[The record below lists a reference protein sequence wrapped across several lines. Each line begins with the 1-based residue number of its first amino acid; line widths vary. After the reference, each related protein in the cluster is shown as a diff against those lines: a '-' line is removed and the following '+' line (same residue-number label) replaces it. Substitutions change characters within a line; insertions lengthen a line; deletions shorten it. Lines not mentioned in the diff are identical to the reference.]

1 LRKRRAFLERFLKII
16 STSLFKTDRPLNI
29 FRNKSNWQIFLF
41 LFAILIGIGSL
52 IYTQFLVRSLK
63 SEERKKVEM
72 WAEATRLIN
81 SADSTQNL
89 DFLLTIIQNN
99 NTVPVIL
106 TDGHDNIIDT
116 RNLGQVN
123 TADPF
128 FMGAKIEKMKSD
140 NEPIIIDLG
149 NGFTNRIY
157 YKDSIILSQLMYYPF
172 IQLGFIILF
181 ILASYL
187 ALSSSRKAEQN
198 RVWVGMSK
206 ETAHQ
211 LGTPTTSLSGWIEIL
226 QNNYPDIPVIKEL
239 ALDVKRLEKV
249 TERFS
254 RIGSKPSLSEENVKS
269 LIQNS
274 VNYLKT
280 RSSSKVLFVLPFS
293 TDEEINIPVN
303 PALFE
308 WVIEN
313 ICKNAMDAMEGNGEI
328 TIRVEEEG
336 KYAIIDIYDT
346 GKGIPKSAYKK
357 IFNPGFTTKKRGW
370 GLGLSLAKRIIEEY
384 HNGRIFVK
392 SSEIGKGTCIRI
404 MMKNGKG

>member
-1 LRKRRAFLERFLKII
+1 M
-16 STSLFKTDRPLNI
+16 
-29 FRNKSNWQIFLF
+29 
-41 LFAILIGIGSL
+41 GSL
-52 IYTQFLVRSLK
+52 VYTQFLVRDLK
-63 SEERKKVEM
+63 AEERKKVEM
-72 WAEATRLIN
+72 WAAAIRLIN

-89 DFLLTIIQNN
+89 DFPFSIIENN
-99 NTVPVIL
+99 KTVPVIL
-106 TDGHDNIIDT
+106 TDGHDNIIAAE
-116 RNLGQVN
+116 NIEQEKIANPG
-123 TADPF
+123 
-128 FMGAKIEKMKSD
+128 FMALELEKMKSF

-149 NGFTNRIY
+149 SGSTNCIY
-157 YKDSIILSQLMYYPF
+157 YKDSIILSQLIYYPYV
-172 IQLGFIILF
+172 QLGFIILF

-211 LGTPTTSLSGWIEIL
+211 LGTPTTSMSGWIEIL
-226 QNNYPDIPVIKEL
+226 QNNYPDIPVTKEL

-254 RIGSKPSLSEENVKS
+254 GIGSKPSLTQENIVS

-293 TDEEINIPVN
+293 PDEEINIPVN

-313 ICKNAMDAMEGNGEI
+313 VCKNAIDAMEGNGEI
-328 TIRVEEEG
+328 TIRVEESE
-336 KYAIIDIYDT
+336 KHAIIDIWDT
-346 GKGIPKSAYKK
+346 GKGMPKSAWKK

-384 HNGRIFVK
+384 HHGKIFVK

-404 MMKNGKG
+404 MMKSGIN

>member
-1 LRKRRAFLERFLKII
+1 M
-16 STSLFKTDRPLNI
+16 NI
-29 FRNKSNWQIFLF
+29 YINRSKWQIFLF
-41 LFAILIGIGSL
+41 LFAILIGVGSL

-63 SEERKKVEM
+63 AEERNKVEM

-81 SADSTQNL
+81 TADSTQNL

-106 TDGHDNIIDT
+106 SDGHDNIIDT
-116 RNLGQVN
+116 RNLGQLKSDDSGN
-123 TADPF
+123 L
-128 FMGAKIEKMKSD
+128 GLKLEKMKSD
-140 NEPIIIDLG
+140 NEPIIIELG

-181 ILASYL
+181 IIASYL

-211 LGTPTTSLSGWIEIL
+211 LGTPTTSLSGWVEIL

-274 VNYLKT
+274 VNYLQT

-293 TDEEINIPVN
+293 ADDEINIPVN

-313 ICKNAMDAMEGNGEI
+313 VCKNAMDAMEGDGEI

-336 KYAIIDIYDT
+336 KFALIDIYDT

>member
-1 LRKRRAFLERFLKII
+1 M
-16 STSLFKTDRPLNI
+16 NI
-29 FRNKSNWQIFLF
+29 FRNRSNWQVFLF
-41 LFAILIGIGSL
+41 FFAILIGVGSL

-63 SEERKKVEM
+63 VEERKKVEI

-89 DFLLTIIQNN
+89 EFLLSIIENN

-106 TDGHDNIIDT
+106 TDSHDNIIAA
-116 RNLGQVN
+116 RNIEE
-123 TADPF
+123 
-128 FMGAKIEKMKSD
+128 AKIQNRGLIRTRLERMKD
-140 NEPIIIDLG
+140 GNDPIIIDLG
-149 NGFTNRIY
+149 GGFTNRIY
-157 YKDSIILSQLMYYPF
+157 YKDSIILSQLIYYPYV
-172 IQLGFIILF
+172 QLGFIILF

-211 LGTPTTSLSGWIEIL
+211 LGTPTTSMSGWIEIL

-254 RIGSKPSLSEENVKS
+254 RIGSKPSLTEENVKG
-269 LIQNS
+269 LIHNS
-274 VNYLKT
+274 VNYLQT
-280 RSSSKVLFVLPFS
+280 RSSSKVLFILPFS
-293 TDEEINIPVN
+293 PDEEINIPVN

-313 ICKNAMDAMEGNGEI
+313 VCKNAIDAMEGDGEI
-328 TIRVEEEG
+328 TIRVEEAE

-346 GKGIPKSAYKK
+346 GKGIPKSVYKK

-384 HNGRIFVK
+384 HNGKIFVK

>member
-1 LRKRRAFLERFLKII
+1 M
-16 STSLFKTDRPLNI
+16 NI
-29 FRNKSNWQIFLF
+29 FRNRSNWQIFLF
-41 LFAILIGIGSL
+41 LFAILIGVGSL
-52 IYTQFLVRSLK
+52 VYTQFLVRDLK
-63 SEERKKVEM
+63 AEERKKVEM
-72 WAEATRLIN
+72 WAAAIRLIN

-89 DFLLTIIQNN
+89 DFPFSIIENN
-99 NTVPVIL
+99 KTVPVIL
-106 TDGHDNIIDT
+106 TDGHDNIIAAE
-116 RNLGQVN
+116 NIEQEKIANPG
-123 TADPF
+123 
-128 FMGAKIEKMKSD
+128 FMALELEKIKSH

-149 NGFTNRIY
+149 SGSTNCIY
-157 YKDSIILSQLMYYPF
+157 YKDSIILSQLIYYPYV
-172 IQLGFIILF
+172 QLGFIILF

-211 LGTPTTSLSGWIEIL
+211 LGTPTTSMSGWIEIL
-226 QNNYPDIPVIKEL
+226 QNNYPDIPVTKEL

-254 RIGSKPSLSEENVKS
+254 GIGSKPSLTRENIVS

-293 TDEEINIPVN
+293 PDEEINIPVN

-313 ICKNAMDAMEGNGEI
+313 VCKNAIDAMEGNGEI
-328 TIRVEEEG
+328 TIRIEG
-336 KYAIIDIYDT
+336 SEKYAIIDIWDT
-346 GKGIPKSAYKK
+346 GKGLPKS
-357 IFNPGFTTKKRGW
+357 
-370 GLGLSLAKRIIEEY
+370 
-384 HNGRIFVK
+384 
-392 SSEIGKGTCIRI
+392 
-404 MMKNGKG
+404 

>member
-1 LRKRRAFLERFLKII
+1 M
-16 STSLFKTDRPLNI
+16 NI
-29 FRNKSNWQIFLF
+29 FRNRSNWQVFLF
-41 LFAILIGIGSL
+41 LFAILIGVGSL
-52 IYTQFLVRSLK
+52 VYTQFLVRDLK
-63 SEERKKVEM
+63 AEERKKVEM
-72 WAEATRLIN
+72 WATAIRLIN

-89 DFLLTIIQNN
+89 DFPFSIIEHNK
-99 NTVPVIL
+99 TVPVIL
-106 TDGHDNIIDT
+106 TDGHDNIIAAT
-116 RNLGQVN
+116 NIGQGKIE
-123 TADPF
+123 DPG
-128 FMGAKIEKMKSD
+128 FMAAKLEKMKSNND
-140 NEPIIIDLG
+140 PIIIDLG
-149 NGFTNRIY
+149 SGFSNYIY
-157 YKDSIILSQLMYYPF
+157 YKDSIILSQLMYYPYV
-172 IQLGFIILF
+172 QLGFIILF

-187 ALSSSRKAEQN
+187 ALTSSRKAEQN

-211 LGTPTTSLSGWIEIL
+211 LGTPTTSMTGWIEIL
-226 QNNYPDIPVIKEL
+226 QNNYPDIPVLKEL

-254 RIGSKPSLSEENVKS
+254 GIGSKPSLTQENIKS

-293 TDEEINIPVN
+293 ADEEEINIPVN
-303 PALFE
+303 PSLFE

-313 ICKNAMDAMEGNGEI
+313 VCKNAIDAMEGDGAI
-328 TIRVEEEG
+328 TIRVEEADRH
-336 KYAIIDIYDT
+336 AIIDIADT

-384 HNGRIFVK
+384 HHGKIFVK
-392 SSEIGKGTCIRI
+392 SSELGKGTCIRI
-404 MMKNGKG
+404 MMKTTIN

>member
-1 LRKRRAFLERFLKII
+1 
-16 STSLFKTDRPLNI
+16 LNI
-29 FRNKSNWQIFLF
+29 YLNRSKWQIFLF
-41 LFAILIGIGSL
+41 LFAILIGVGSL

-63 SEERKKVEM
+63 AEERNKVEM

-81 SADSTQNL
+81 TADSTQNL

-106 TDGHDNIIDT
+106 SDGHDNIIDT
-116 RNLGQVN
+116 RNLGQLKSDDSGN
-123 TADPF
+123 L
-128 FMGAKIEKMKSD
+128 GLKREKMKSD
-140 NEPIIIDLG
+140 NEPIIIELG

-181 ILASYL
+181 IIASYL

-211 LGTPTTSLSGWIEIL
+211 LGTPTTSLSGWVEIL

-274 VNYLKT
+274 VNYLQT

-293 TDEEINIPVN
+293 ADDEINIPVN

-313 ICKNAMDAMEGNGEI
+313 VCKNAMDAMEGDGEI

-336 KYAIIDIYDT
+336 KFALIDIYDT

>member
-1 LRKRRAFLERFLKII
+1 
-16 STSLFKTDRPLNI
+16 LNI
-29 FRNKSNWQIFLF
+29 LRNRNNWQVFLF
-41 LFAILIGIGSL
+41 LFAILIGVGSL

-63 SEERKKVEM
+63 AEERKKVEM

-81 SADSTQNL
+81 KADSTQNL
-89 DFLLTIIQNN
+89 DFLLSIIENN

-106 TDGHDNIIDT
+106 TDGSDNIIAT
-116 RNLGQVN
+116 RNIEQVKIE
-123 TADPF
+123 DSGL
-128 FMGAKIEKMKSD
+128 MGVKLEKMKSD
-140 NEPIIIDLG
+140 NDPIIIDLG
-149 NGFTNRIY
+149 NGTSNRIY

-211 LGTPTTSLSGWIEIL
+211 LGTPTTSMSGWIEIL
-226 QNNYPDIPVIKEL
+226 QNNYPDNPVTKEL

-254 RIGSKPSLSEENVKS
+254 RIGSKPSLTQENIIS

-293 TDEEINIPVN
+293 ADEEINIPVN
-303 PALFE
+303 PPLFE

-313 ICKNAMDAMEGNGEI
+313 VCKNAIDAMEGDGEI
-328 TIRVEEEG
+328 TIRVEEAE
-336 KYAIIDIYDT
+336 KHAIIDISDT
-346 GKGIPKSAYKK
+346 GKGMPKSAWKK
-357 IFNPGFTTKKRGW
+357 VFNPGFTTKKRGW

-384 HNGRIFVK
+384 HHGKIFVR

-404 MMKNGKG
+404 MMKTGIV

>member
-1 LRKRRAFLERFLKII
+1 
-16 STSLFKTDRPLNI
+16 LNI
-29 FRNKSNWQIFLF
+29 YLNRSNWQAFLF
-41 LFAILIGIGSL
+41 FFAILIGVGSL

-63 SEERKKVEM
+63 AEERKKVEM

-106 TDGHDNIIDT
+106 TDGHDNIINT
-116 RNLGQVN
+116 RNLGQVK
-123 TADPF
+123 TEDPG
-128 FMGAKIEKMKSD
+128 FMGTKIEKMRGD
-140 NEPIIIDLG
+140 NQPIIIDLG
-149 NGFTNRIY
+149 NGSTNRIY

-211 LGTPTTSLSGWIEIL
+211 LGTPTTSLSGWVEIL
-226 QNNYPDIPVIKEL
+226 QNNYPEIPVIKEL

-254 RIGSKPSLSEENVKS
+254 RIGSKPSLAEENIKS
-269 LIQNS
+269 LIHNS
-274 VNYLKT
+274 VTYLQT

-293 TDEEINIPVN
+293 ADDEINIPVN

-313 ICKNAMDAMEGNGEI
+313 VCKNAMDAMEGDGEI

-336 KYAIIDIYDT
+336 KYAVIDIYDT

-370 GLGLSLAKRIIEEY
+370 GLGLSLAKRIVEEY
-384 HNGRIFVK
+384 HNGKIFVK

>member
-1 LRKRRAFLERFLKII
+1 MNILR
-16 STSLFKTDRPLNI
+16 N
-29 FRNKSNWQIFLF
+29 RNNWQIFLF
-41 LFAILIGIGSL
+41 LFAILIGVGSL

-63 SEERKKVEM
+63 TEERKKVEM

-81 SADSTQNL
+81 TADSTQNL
-89 DFLLTIIQNN
+89 DFLLSIIENN

-106 TDGHDNIIDT
+106 TDGSDNIIAT
-116 RNLGQVN
+116 RNIEQLKIE
-123 TADPF
+123 DSDL
-128 FMGAKIEKMKSD
+128 MGVKLEKMKSD
-140 NEPIIIDLG
+140 NDPIIIDLG
-149 NGFTNRIY
+149 NGSTNRIY
-157 YKDSIILSQLMYYPF
+157 YKDSIILNQLIYYPF

-181 ILASYL
+181 ILVSYL

-211 LGTPTTSLSGWIEIL
+211 LGTPTTSMSGWIEIL
-226 QNNYPDIPVIKEL
+226 QNNYPDIPVTKEL

-254 RIGSKPSLSEENVKS
+254 RIGSKPSLTQENITS

-293 TDEEINIPVN
+293 SDEEINIPVN
-303 PALFE
+303 PPLFE

-313 ICKNAMDAMEGNGEI
+313 VCKNSIDAMEGDGEI
-328 TIRVEEEG
+328 TIRVEEAE
-336 KYAIIDIYDT
+336 KHAIIDISDT
-346 GKGIPKSAYKK
+346 GKGMPKSAWKK
-357 IFNPGFTTKKRGW
+357 VFYPGFTTKKRGW

-384 HNGRIFVK
+384 HHGRIFVK

-404 MMKNGKG
+404 MMKTGID

>member
-1 LRKRRAFLERFLKII
+1 MNILR
-16 STSLFKTDRPLNI
+16 N
-29 FRNKSNWQIFLF
+29 RNNWQVFLF
-41 LFAILIGIGSL
+41 LFAILIGVGSL

-63 SEERKKVEM
+63 AEERKKVEM

-81 SADSTQNL
+81 TADSTQNL
-89 DFLLTIIQNN
+89 DFLLSIIENN

-106 TDGHDNIIDT
+106 TDGSDNIIAT
-116 RNLGQVN
+116 RNIEQVKIE
-123 TADPF
+123 DSGL
-128 FMGAKIEKMKSD
+128 MGVKLEKMKSD
-140 NEPIIIDLG
+140 NDPIIIDLG
-149 NGFTNRIY
+149 NGTSNRIY

-211 LGTPTTSLSGWIEIL
+211 LGTPTTSMSGWIEIL
-226 QNNYPDIPVIKEL
+226 QNNYPDNPVTKEL

-254 RIGSKPSLSEENVKS
+254 RIGSKPSLTQENIIS

-293 TDEEINIPVN
+293 ADEEINIPVN
-303 PALFE
+303 PPLFE

-313 ICKNAMDAMEGNGEI
+313 VCKNAIDAMEGDGEI
-328 TIRVEEEG
+328 TIRVEEAE
-336 KYAIIDIYDT
+336 KHAIIDISDT
-346 GKGIPKSAYKK
+346 GKGMPKSAWKK
-357 IFNPGFTTKKRGW
+357 VFNPGFTTKKRGW

-384 HNGRIFVK
+384 HHGKIFVK

-404 MMKNGKG
+404 MMKTGIV

>member
-1 LRKRRAFLERFLKII
+1 MTLNLYRNRSKWKI
-16 STSLFKTDRPLNI
+16 F
-29 FRNKSNWQIFLF
+29 FF
-41 LFAILIGIGSL
+41 LFAILMGIGSL

-63 SEERKKVEM
+63 AEERKKVQM

-89 DFLLTIIQNN
+89 EFLYSIIENN
-99 NTVPVIL
+99 STVPVIL
-106 TDGHDNIIDT
+106 TDGSDIIISARNIDQGKAAPGMKLDN
-116 RNLGQVN
+116 
-123 TADPF
+123 
-128 FMGAKIEKMKSD
+128 MKGY

-149 NGFTNRIY
+149 NGFSNRIY

-172 IQLGFIILF
+172 IQLGFILLF
-181 ILASYL
+181 ILVSFI
-187 ALSSSRKAEQN
+187 ALSSSRRAEQN

-226 QNNYPDIPVIKEL
+226 QNNYPDIPVTREL

-254 RIGSKPSLSEENVKS
+254 RIGSKPSLTEENILS

-274 VNYLKT
+274 VDYLKT

-293 TDEEINIPVN
+293 PDDEINIPVN

-313 ICKNAMDAMEGNGEI
+313 VCKNAIDAMEGDGAI
-328 TIRVEEEG
+328 TIRVEESE
-336 KYAIIDIYDT
+336 KHAIIDITDT

-384 HNGRIFVK
+384 HNGKIYVK

-404 MMKNGKG
+404 MLRNGNG

>member
-1 LRKRRAFLERFLKII
+1 M
-16 STSLFKTDRPLNI
+16 NI
-29 FRNKSNWQIFLF
+29 FRNRNNWQVSLF
-41 LFAILIGIGSL
+41 LFAILIGVGSL

-63 SEERKKVEM
+63 VEERKKVEM

-81 SADSTQNL
+81 TADSTQNL
-89 DFLLTIIQNN
+89 DFLLSIIENN

-106 TDGHDNIIDT
+106 TDGSDNIIAT
-116 RNLGQVN
+116 RNIEQVKIE
-123 TADPF
+123 DSGL
-128 FMGAKIEKMKSD
+128 MGVKLEKMKSD
-140 NEPIIIDLG
+140 NDPIIIDLG
-149 NGFTNRIY
+149 NGTLNRIY

-181 ILASYL
+181 ILVSYL

-211 LGTPTTSLSGWIEIL
+211 LGTPTTSMSGWIEIL
-226 QNNYPDIPVIKEL
+226 QNNYPDIPVTKEL

-254 RIGSKPSLSEENVKS
+254 RIGSKPSLTQENIVS

-293 TDEEINIPVN
+293 PDEEINIPIN
-303 PALFE
+303 PPLFE

-313 ICKNAMDAMEGNGEI
+313 VCKNAIDAMEGDGEI
-328 TIRVEEEG
+328 TIRVEEAE
-336 KYAIIDIYDT
+336 KHAIIDIYDT
-346 GKGIPKSAYKK
+346 GKGMPKSAWKK
-357 IFNPGFTTKKRGW
+357 VFNPGFTTKKRGW

-384 HNGRIFVK
+384 HHGKIFVK

-404 MMKNGKG
+404 MMKTGIV

>member
-1 LRKRRAFLERFLKII
+1 M
-16 STSLFKTDRPLNI
+16 NI
-29 FRNKSNWQIFLF
+29 YINRSKWQIFLF
-41 LFAILIGIGSL
+41 LFAILIGVGSL

-63 SEERKKVEM
+63 AEERNKVEM

-81 SADSTQNL
+81 TADSTQNL

-106 TDGHDNIIDT
+106 SDGHDNIIDT
-116 RNLGQVN
+116 RNLGQLKSD
-123 TADPF
+123 DP
-128 FMGAKIEKMKSD
+128 GYLGLKIEKMKSD
-140 NEPIIIDLG
+140 NEPIIIELG

-181 ILASYL
+181 IIASYL

-211 LGTPTTSLSGWIEIL
+211 LGTPTTSLSGWVEIL

-274 VNYLKT
+274 VNYLQT

-293 TDEEINIPVN
+293 ADDEINIPVN

-313 ICKNAMDAMEGNGEI
+313 VCKNAMDAMEGDGEI

-336 KYAIIDIYDT
+336 KFALIDIYDT